1 MMKRI
6 TQIGAFAVLAVLL
19 QSPYATADD
28 PLRVGVNAFPSSD
41 GDPHRSVSV
50 FSTYTWSPTF
60 ETLTTFQEDGSLVG
74 ELAVSWTQVSPTTWH
89 FSLRPN
95 VVFSNGKPFTADAV
109 VSSLNYLKTPHG
121 QTSSMIRDL
130 AVVDSAEVI
139 DDLTVAIST
148 VRPSAILPRVMAP
161 LYIVEPDHWNELGPE
176 AFAKDPIGSG
186 PFTIE
191 DWRSNRILYAANPK
205 SWRAP
210 KLEALEVL
218 LLPET
223 TTRVQA
229 LMTGGI
235 DIGIGMGPDDIAPL
249 ESIGGYMHQRKP
261 IDVMSLTLVVEDGR
275 PANDLRVRQALNHAV
290 NKNAIAQV
298 LLEGFTQPATQGA
311 VRGLLG
317 YNPALDTFPYDPDKA
332 RALLKEAGYADGFE
346 LDMEVIIGSNAS
358 DAAIYQL
365 VASNLAD
372 IGVTM
377 NVITIP
383 TSQMVRIILQ
393 GQWRGD
399 GFSQIFG
406 AWPTFEPLRT
416 IRLHSCLQ
424 PTPWYCDDRITP
436 TYQAALVTP
445 DLEERVKLTQDVLAF
460 YHDQATAVLLHEV
473 PLMDGIGPR
482 VVGYA
487 PNKGK
492 LNYETITLK

>member
-1 MMKRI
+1 MDVR
-6 TQIGAFAVLAVLL
+6 TSQIGAIIAIMASLL
-19 QSPYATADD
+19 PSGLLADD
-28 PLRVGVNAFPSSD
+28 PLRVGVVAFPTSD

-60 ETLTTFQEDGSLVG
+60 ETLTTFQEDGTLIG
-74 ELAVSWTQVSPTTWH
+74 ELAVSWEQVSPKTWH
-89 FSLRPN
+89 FSLRDDA
-95 VVFSNGKPFTADAV
+95 VFSNGRPFTAAAV
-109 VSSLNYLKTPHG
+109 VSSLDYLKTPHG
-121 QTSSMIRDL
+121 QTSSTNRDL
-130 AVVDSAEVI
+130 AIVDTSEII
-139 DDLTVAIST
+139 DDYTVAIST
-148 VRPSAILPRVMAP
+148 LQPSAILPRVMTA
-161 LYIVEPDHWNELGPE
+161 LYIVEPQHWQELGPE
-176 AFAKDPIGSG
+176 AFAQDPIGSG

-191 DWRSNRILYAANPK
+191 DWRSNRVVYEANPT
-205 SWRAP
+205 SWRPP
-210 KLEALEVL
+210 KLDSLEIL

-223 TTRVQA
+223 TSRLQA
-229 LMTGGI
+229 LVTGGI

-249 ESIGGYMHQRKP
+249 ESVGGYMHQRQP

-275 PANDLRVRQALNHAV
+275 PVSDLGVRQALNYAV
-290 NKNAIAQV
+290 NKDAIAQV
-298 LLEGFTQPATQGA
+298 LLEGYTKPATQGA

-317 YNPALDTFPYDPDKA
+317 YNPALDTFPYDPEKA
-332 RALLKEAGYADGFE
+332 RALLKEAGYEDGFD

-372 IGVTM
+372 VGVTM

-424 PTPWYCDDRITP
+424 PTPWYCDERITP

-445 DLEERVKLTQDVLAF
+445 DLEERTRLTQDVLAF
-460 YHDQATAVLLHEV
+460 YHNQASAILLHEV

-492 LNYETITLK
+492 LNYETMTLK

>member
-1 MMKRI
+1 MMLRALLF
-6 TQIGAFAVLAVLL
+6 GVLAVVAG
-19 QSPYATADD
+19 SPHAPALAADG
-28 PLRVGVNAFPSSD
+28 PLRVGVVAFPASD

-60 ETLTTFQEDGSLVG
+60 ETLTTFQEDGTLVG
-74 ELAVSWTQVSPTTWH
+74 ELAVSWAQVSPKTWH
-89 FSLRPN
+89 FSLRPD
-95 VVFSNGKPFTADAV
+95 VVFSNGRPFTAAAV

-121 QTSSMIRDL
+121 LTSSLTRDL
-130 AVVDSAEVI
+130 AVVDQAEVI
-139 DDLTVAIST
+139 DDLTVAVST
-148 VRPSAILPRVMAP
+148 TRPSAILPRLMAA
-161 LYIVEPDHWNELGPE
+161 LYIVEPQQWRELGPE
-176 AFAKDPIGSG
+176 GFAQDPIGSG

-191 DWRSNRILYAANPK
+191 DWRGNRILYAANPT
-205 SWRAP
+205 SWRPPQLASM
-210 KLEALEVL
+210 EVL
-218 LLPET
+218 LLPEA
-223 TTRVQA
+223 TTRLQA

-249 ESIGGYMHQRKP
+249 ESVGGYMHQRKP
-261 IDVMSLTLVVEDGR
+261 IDVMSLTLVIEDGR
-275 PANDLRVRQALNHAV
+275 PANDLRVRRALNHAV
-290 NKNAIAQV
+290 NKDAITQV
-298 LLEGFTQPATQGA
+298 LLEGLTQPATQGA

-317 YNPALDTFPYDPDKA
+317 YNPNLDTFPYDPDKA
-332 RALLKEAGYADGFE
+332 RALLKEAGYEDGFE
-346 LDMEVIIGSNAS
+346 LDVEVIIGSNAG

-365 VASNLAD
+365 IAANLAEV
-372 IGVTM
+372 GVTL

-383 TSQMVRIILQ
+383 TSQMVRVILQ

-424 PTPWYCDDRITP
+424 PTPWYCDERITP
-436 TYQAALVTP
+436 TYKAALETP
-445 DLEERVKLTQDVLAF
+445 DLEERIRLTQDVLAF
-460 YHDQATAVLLHEV
+460 YHDQATAILLHEV

-492 LNYETITLK
+492 LNYETMTLK